1 MDDAAFAA
9 AHRAEEEGLETFLHA
24 RGGSLCREAQF
35 FNAQQAIVVRIEN
48 DQRMIFMRQAEHLHG
63 EVLESQ
69 QQLGLVGQQQV
80 GFRTAEADY
89 DIRIFNLGV
98 GGSAFHK
105 FVVDIDVDG
114 VQQDVQKIA
123 DFVFVLFDWV
133 FASHVFRTDRFL
145 AGVISSSL
153 R

>member
-1 MDDAAFAA
+1 VDDSAFAA
-9 AHRAEEEGLETFLHA
+9 AHRAEEEGLKTFFDFRCGCL
-24 RGGSLCREAQF
+24 GCEAQF
-35 FNAQQAIVVRIEN
+35 FNAQQAIVVGIED
-48 DQRMIFMRQAEHLHG
+48 DQRVVFMRKAEHLHG

-69 QQLGLVGQQQV
+69 EQFALIGQKEIR
-80 GFRTAEADY
+80 FRAAETHY
-89 DIRIFNLGV
+89 DIRIFDLGI
-98 GGSAFHK
+98 GGCTFHE

-133 FASHVFRTDRFL
+133 FASHVFRTDRVL